1 VRGCLT
7 FGASLRA
14 FARRAVTSASGAALT
29 LERFEKVRDDLQ
41 VSTAIDPWLG
51 RVLAGRYRVLQKAAD
66 GRRGTLYRAE
76 RIDDA
81 RRVAIKIV
89 HASMHQAHATFE
101 WRFQQEVEAARSL
114 VDRNT
119 LIVYE
124 GSKADDRSMFMAME
138 WLSGIDLA
146 RMLAARGPLN
156 TRQALFLGN
165 QVARSLA
172 FAHAQKQVH
181 GDLSPEGLFVTRD
194 ARGLSLVKV
203 MDFGRRRL
211 ASYNDE
217 GFSQVN
223 MPSGWARYL
232 APEQITGDEFDG
244 RADLYALGSILYR
257 ALSGELPFPD
267 ATGIQILMSQVHD
280 HPPPL
285 RTHQAAKEVPSA
297 VEALVMRCLEKSPQ
311 QRFASADEL
320 VELTERLAR

>member
-1 VRGCLT
+1 M
-7 FGASLRA
+7 
-14 FARRAVTSASGAALT
+14 
-29 LERFEKVRDDLQ
+29 RDDRQ

-81 RRVAIKIV
+81 RRVAIKVV
-89 HASMHQAHATFE
+89 HPSMHQSHAMFE
-101 WRFQQEVEAARSL
+101 WRFSQEVDVGRSL

-119 LIVYE
+119 LVVFE
-124 GSKADDRSMFMAME
+124 GGRADEQCMYMATE
-138 WLSGIDLA
+138 WLSGIDLS

-165 QVARSLA
+165 QVARALA
-172 FAHAQKQVH
+172 FAHKQKVVH
-181 GDLSPEGLFVTRD
+181 GDLTPEGLFVTRD
-194 ARGLSLVKV
+194 PRGLSLVKV

-244 RADLYALGSILYR
+244 RADVYALGSILYR

-285 RTHQAAKEVPSA
+285 KSHPAAKEVPA
-297 VEALVMRCLEKSPQ
+297 PVEQLVMRCLEKGRE
-311 QRFASADEL
+311 QRFATAEEL

>member
-1 VRGCLT
+1 MWL
-7 FGASLRA
+7 ASRSRA
-14 FARRAVTSASGAALT
+14 ACARAVEPAHEIG
-29 LERFEKVRDDLQ
+29 DDRS
-41 VSTAIDPWLG
+41 VTTAIDSWLG
-51 RVLAGRYRVLQKAAD
+51 RVLAGRYRILQKAAE
-66 GRRGTLYRAE
+66 GRRGILYRAE
-76 RIDDA
+76 HIEDA
-81 RRVAIKIV
+81 RRVALKIV
-89 HASMHQAHATFE
+89 HPSMHQTHATFE
-101 WRFQQEVEAARSL
+101 WRFQQELDVARSL

-119 LIVYE
+119 VSVLE
-124 GSKADDRSMFMAME
+124 GARADDRSMFMAME

-172 FAHAQKQVH
+172 AAHRQKVVH

-194 ARGLSLVKV
+194 PRGLSLVKV
-203 MDFGRRRL
+203 MDYGRRRL

-223 MPSGWARYL
+223 MPAGWARHL

-244 RADLYALGSILYR
+244 RADVYALGSILYR

-280 HPPPL
+280 SPPPL
-285 RTHQAAKEVPSA
+285 RSHAAAKEVPSA
-297 VEALVMRCLEKSPQ
+297 VEALVMHCLEKNPAE
-311 QRFASADEL
+311 RFASAEEL

>member
-1 VRGCLT
+1 M
-7 FGASLRA
+7 
-14 FARRAVTSASGAALT
+14 
-29 LERFEKVRDDLQ
+29 RDDRW
-41 VSTAIDPWLG
+41 VSNAIDPWLG
-51 RVLAGRYRVLQKAAD
+51 RVLAGRYRVLQKAAE
-66 GRRGTLYRAE
+66 GWRGTLYRAE

-89 HASMHQAHATFE
+89 HPSMHQSHATFV
-101 WRFQQEVEAARSL
+101 WRFEQEVELARSL

-124 GSKADDRSMFMAME
+124 GGRADERSMYLAME

-146 RMLAARGPLN
+146 RMMAARGPLN
-156 TRQALFLGN
+156 TRQALFLAN

-172 FAHAQKQVH
+172 FAHAQKAVH

-194 ARGLSLVKV
+194 PRGLSLVKV
-203 MDFGRRRL
+203 MDYGRRRL

-232 APEQITGDEFDG
+232 APEQITGEDYDK
-244 RADLYALGSILYR
+244 RADVYALGSILYR

-285 RTHQAAKEVPSA
+285 KSHETAKDVPNA
-297 VEALVMRCLEKSPQ
+297 VEALVMRCLEKNPQ

>member
-1 VRGCLT
+1 M
-7 FGASLRA
+7 
-14 FARRAVTSASGAALT
+14 
-29 LERFEKVRDDLQ
+29 
-41 VSTAIDPWLG
+41 STAIDPWLG
-51 RVLAGRYRVLQKAAD
+51 RVLAGRYRILQKAAE
-66 GRRGTLYRAE
+66 GRRGFLYRAE

-81 RRVAIKIV
+81 TRVAIKVV
-89 HASMHQAHATFE
+89 HPSMHQSHAMFE
-101 WRFQQEVEAARSL
+101 WRFAQEVEVARSL
-114 VDRNT
+114 LDRNT
-119 LIVYE
+119 LVVFE
-124 GSKADDRSMFMAME
+124 GGRADERSMYMASE

-146 RMLAARGPLN
+146 RMLATRGPLN
-156 TRQALFLGN
+156 TRQALFLAN

-172 FAHAQKQVH
+172 AAHKQKQVH
-181 GDLSPEGLFVTRD
+181 GDLTAEGLFVTRD

-203 MDFGRRRL
+203 MDYGRRRL

-223 MPSGWARYL
+223 MPSGWARHL
-232 APEQITGDEFDG
+232 APEQIVGDEFDG
-244 RADLYALGSILYR
+244 RADVYALGSILYR

-285 RTHQAAKEVPSA
+285 KAHATAKDVPQA
-297 VEALVMRCLEKSPQ
+297 VEELVMRCLEKSPQ